1 MPWYSQKV
9 LDHFQ
14 NPRNAGVMEE
24 PDGEA
29 LVSNPQC
36 GDTMKLRIKV
46 DDGVIVDAKWQT
58 RGCGSAIAAS
68 SMASEMIKGLPVAEG
83 RRLTRSAIADALGGL
98 PPSKVH
104 CSILAADALR
114 EALKDYEARR
124 GSQAE
129 APAAAS

>member
-36 GDTMKLRIKV
+36 GDTMKLCIKV
-46 DDGVIVDAKWQT
+46 DDGVIVEAKWQT

-68 SMASEMIKGLPVAEG
+68 SMASEMIKGLPVEES
-83 RRLTRSAIADALGGL
+83 RRLTRKSIAEALGGL
-98 PPSKVH
+98 PSAKVH

-114 EALKDYEARR
+114 EALRDSEDKQSHRER
-124 GSQAE
+124 
-129 APAAAS
+129 APRS